1 MHSHHS
7 NKDICAPRCPSDKKD
22 HKDSNYHS
30 NPGVQLTDREWREE
44 QDGRNRHQTASKESL
59 FLEEEMRKE
68 RMLITV
74 SQEPSHV
81 NHHKDLQTV
90 KSEKT
95 MKTKSQK
102 KKKKK
107 KDAKKTSKKDKS

>member
-1 MHSHHS
+1 M
-7 NKDICAPRCPSDKKD
+7 
-22 HKDSNYHS
+22 
-30 NPGVQLTDREWREE
+30 DRECREE

-74 SQEPSHV
+74 SQEPSHI
-81 NHHKDLQTV
+81 NHHKDLQPV

-107 KDAKKTSKKDKS
+107 KKDAKKTNKKDKS